1 MDEREKALE
10 RLQKL
15 LQLQT
20 LLEKKYSTEQYN
32 IFVFGSYITTSYVEG
47 HSDIDIAVYSTD
59 FSLYKKISMDIEEF
73 FYKYHV
79 PVDIFYID
87 TSMVAPFYCA
97 ALESKVRFTDYYP
110 AELEQFAKQC
120 QQKLFDIKERMA
132 G

>member
-1 MDEREKALE
+1 MNEQEKTLE

-15 LQLQT
+15 LQLQKF
-20 LLEKKYSTEQYN
+20 LEKKYGAEQYN
-32 IFVFGSYITTSYVEG
+32 VFVFGSYITTSYVEG

-79 PVDIFYID
+79 PVDLFYID
-87 TSMVAPFYCA
+87 ISMIAPFYCA

-110 AELEQFAKQC
+110 IELEQFAKQC
-120 QQKLFDIKERMA
+120 RKKLFDIKERMA